1 MGRVEEGCGCK
12 ERLHQPGDADDVAGD
27 CGIALIADDVA
38 GDYSIALIA
47 GCGVIVLL
55 HC

>member
-27 CGIALIADDVA
+27 CGIALIAG
-38 GDYSIALIA
+38 GDSDCSTAFIA

>member
-27 CGIALIADDVA
+27 CGIALISGTDAVC
-38 GDYSIALIA
+38 SITALIA

>member
-27 CGIALIADDVA
+27 CGIALIAD
-38 GDYSIALIA
+38 GDADCSID
-47 GCGVIVLL
+47 C
-55 HC
+55 